1 MNQEKFSK
9 MSDQELLE
17 VKQNHKPKPLVDAF
31 FIGFLVGIVIY
42 SILISSYGFLTLV
55 PLVLI
60 YVILKKPKDHAALE
74 KELEKRN
81 LN

>member
-1 MNQEKFSK
+1 MNPEKLAK
-9 MSDQELLE
+9 MTDQELLE

-42 SILISSYGFLTLV
+42 SILVSSYGFLTLV
-55 PLVLI
+55 PLLLI
-60 YVILKKPKDHAALE
+60 YVILKKPKDRAVLE
-74 KELEKRN
+74 KELQRRN